1 MGKKPRFNTLPH
13 TPHMP
18 TLDSHM
24 STTQLLLTS
33 SPSVKLTPKPTQLSS
48 TTLMEPTDLYTHT
61 LPPTLDTHTHL
72 LLLDTHTPL
81 VTPTAPHM
89 FTILES
95 VKPTVMPLFTTKP
108 TDTTTD
114 LHILTAM
121 YPIHL
126 QRLPIQKCL
135 RMVLN
140 C

>member
-1 MGKKPRFNTLPH
+1 MGKRPRFNTLPH

-24 STTQLLLTS
+24 STTQLLLIS
-33 SPSVKLTPKPTQLSS
+33 SPSVKLTLKPTQLSS

-61 LPPTLDTHTHL
+61 LPPM
-72 LLLDTHTPL
+72 LDTHTPL
-81 VTPTAPHM
+81 VTPTAPHI

-95 VKPTVMPLFTTKP
+95 VKPTAMPLFTTKP

-121 YPIHL
+121 VPHTPTTPSHTEMFTDGTEL
-126 QRLPIQKCL
+126 L
-135 RMVLN
+135 RRT
-140 C
+140 